1 MSVWQSKF
9 DVGCITREDLVYAHP
24 LHQRYEN
31 DIRNFVDKLDDAT
44 LQRIADKMTEELSNN
59 GAISEALA
67 MVVNKLDIF
76 EECNLWR

>member
-1 MSVWQSKF
+1 M
-9 DVGCITREDLVYAHP
+9 Y
-24 LHQRYEN
+24 
-31 DIRNFVDKLDDAT
+31 LDDAT